1 MGGGENTFTTFTRFT
16 TGRETEGVAVRQG
29 AAVAGDW
36 QCDGSGSETGEEPSV
51 DGDSWLLVERGHA
64 GREGRPIC
72 VTVFGAM
79 LTVLTA
85 LTVDL
90 PVLCSGSLNR
100 VLSGSGFNGLM
111 AMA

>member
-1 MGGGENTFTTFTRFT
+1 MGGGENTFTTFTTFTRFT
-16 TGRETEGVAVRQG
+16 TGRETAGVAVSRG
-29 AAVAGDW
+29 AAVAEDW

-51 DGDSWLLVERGHA
+51 NGDSWLLVERGHA

-79 LTVLTA
+79 LTVLT
-85 LTVDL
+85 VDL
-90 PVLCSGSLNR
+90 PVLCSGSVNR